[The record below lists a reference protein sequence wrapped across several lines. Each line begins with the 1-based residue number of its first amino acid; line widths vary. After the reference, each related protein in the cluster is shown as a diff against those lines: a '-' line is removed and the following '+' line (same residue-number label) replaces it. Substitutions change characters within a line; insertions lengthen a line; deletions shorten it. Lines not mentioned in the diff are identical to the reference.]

1 MAFANLSLKAAT
13 GKWTH
18 DEHARFLV
26 GMQMFP
32 NGPWRRV
39 AAIVQTRTVRQL
51 RTHAQKYR
59 AKLARQG
66 QAVVQRSCLP
76 SSDKATTIT
85 APSSPLNFVMEDNLE
100 PHQFADATIQFD
112 ECIELLVNA
121 FGDISETFDV
131 LGPLETAPWPSSFEF
146 EVPERAAV
154 RAKVLPMASATFP
167 TESMML

>member
-76 SSDKATTIT
+76 SSDKATTTT
-85 APSSPLNFVMEDNLE
+85 ASSSLE
-100 PHQFADATIQFD
+100 PHQLADAKIQFD
-112 ECIELLVNA
+112 ECIELLVDA

-131 LGPLETAPWPSSFEF
+131 LGPLEAAPWPSSFEF
-146 EVPERAAV
+146 EVPERAAIS
-154 RAKVLPMASATFP
+154 AKVPCMASATFS